1 MMCNPAEPASNTNV
15 DYPFAPVA
23 GTGLRLVIGSATAPG
38 NFGFLQTGYGTGAQA
53 LAQAL
58 GYNTPPAECIATNG
72 VSTEPGDKEAVR
84 AAFNTRFDM
93 TEAGNECP
101 GSGTCSPSRNP
112 RKDLVK
118 GNNCSSSGNQGWQEA
133 SNPYRAPSAT
143 TPLPSSGSA
152 DPEIMGYPRD
162 MCHAVSLDGTC
173 AQGTIGTGAWD
184 RDAYFRVN
192 YGWSNSAWRANTGLP
207 ADATRYQVYS
217 WELDNPTLADMAQPV
232 SDGKIGYSYPICRPP
247 GVTPGASTPDRRR
260 ISVAVV
266 NCGAQRLA
274 GRENNVQVHKWLE
287 VFLVEPAFPRGNG
300 SSARTGNGDIYVEV
314 IRETQSGGAG
324 ETAGQVIRRDVPHL
338 VK

>member
-1 MMCNPAEPASNTNV
+1 
-15 DYPFAPVA
+15 
-23 GTGLRLVIGSATAPG
+23 
-38 NFGFLQTGYGTGAQA
+38 
-53 LAQAL
+53 
-58 GYNTPPAECIATNG
+58 
-72 VSTEPGDKEAVR
+72 
-84 AAFNTRFDM
+84 
-93 TEAGNECP
+93 
-101 GSGTCSPSRNP
+101 
-112 RKDLVK
+112 
-118 GNNCSSSGNQGWQEA
+118 
-133 SNPYRAPSAT
+133 
-143 TPLPSSGSA
+143 
-152 DPEIMGYPRD
+152 
-162 MCHAVSLDGTC
+162 
-173 AQGTIGTGAWD
+173 
-184 RDAYFRVN
+184 
-192 YGWSNSAWRANTGLP
+192 
-207 ADATRYQVYS
+207 VYS

-232 SDGKIGYSYPICRPP
+232 SGGKIGYSYPICRPP